1 MTDKFRNHT
10 VTKAV
15 EIEVVPVNLVHVVR
29 RAHAILMFAKLCPD
43 GRVELYGASWL
54 GRLQGNMQIYL
65 AFDTENHAIRS
76 VRHVFG
82 RARQGESI
90 GSDLLN
96 IHFYRFIDV
105 ISAKIKKKHY
115 LCKYIFI

>member
-1 MTDKFRNHT
+1 MDKFRNHT

-29 RAHAILMFAKLCPD
+29 RAHAVLTFAKLCAD

-65 AFDTENHAIRS
+65 AFNTENHTIGP
-76 VRHVFG
+76 VRHVFC

-96 IHFYRFIDV
+96 IHFYRFMDV

>member
-1 MTDKFRNHT
+1 MDKFRNHT

-29 RAHAILMFAKLCPD
+29 RAHAVLTFAKFCTD
-43 GRVELYGASWL
+43 DRVELYGASWL

-65 AFDTENHAIRS
+65 VFNTENHTIGP
-76 VRHVFG
+76 VRHVFC

-96 IHFYRFIDV
+96 IHFYRFMDV